1 MKKQRAAVLSLLLA
15 CTALDVAHA
24 QDTSLVGLWF
34 AKRWFGPEVRG
45 ELIVQRTGD
54 RWRASIGARTA
65 EFRVAR
71 DSVSFDLPAAAAFKG
86 RMARNSSAIVGQWIE
101 PQRRLAM
108 PLTLTSCGTDCYTAR
123 VQPLDDEF
131 TFYMEV
137 KRRPDGRF
145 GAFLRNPE
153 RNQGRFIRLD
163 HLVRRGDTVDFRNSA
178 GALIQTGL
186 LREDKLSVLLRF
198 ATHDFRKVHPDN
210 FTHYYPRGRRG
221 LRYTYAPPTPRN
233 DGWAVGRAG
242 DAGFSEDALSGM
254 IQRIID
260 AVADTNGMYR
270 PHAILIARHGKLV
283 LEEYFLGE
291 HPDKPHNSRSASK
304 TLLTAVLGA
313 AMHAGMRVSPE
324 TPVYATMGLA
334 SPGLDPRKR
343 AMQLRH
349 LLDMASGLDCDDNVE
364 GSPGAENVVT
374 NQNTDWNQLVLGLNM
389 VRDPGERAVYC
400 SV

>member
-137 KRRPDGRF
+137 KRRPDGKL

-163 HLVRRGDTVDFRNSA
+163 HLVRRGDTV
-178 GALIQTGL
+178 L
-186 LREDKLSVLLRF
+186 LRNARDSTIERALLRFGRLSVMLRF
-198 ATHDFRKVHPDN
+198 ATYDFQKIPADS
-210 FTHYYPRGRRG
+210 FTHFYPRGWRTG
-221 LRYTYAPPTPRN
+221 TYTYAPPRARN
-233 DGWAVGRAG
+233 DGWAVARARGRHVGGKAGDDGANARQQLRGQRERLSSAWHSRRATWQARARGIFPRRARRQAARYAFCVQDARQRRARSG
-242 DAGFSEDALSGM
+242 DAGRDEGGS
-254 IQRIID
+254 R
-260 AVADTNGMYR
+260 
-270 PHAILIARHGKLV
+270 HAGLRDDGARFPNTRSAQARHDAASSADD
-283 LEEYFLGE
+283 ELG
-291 HPDKPHNSRSASK
+291 PR
-304 TLLTAVLGA
+304 L
-313 AMHAGMRVSPE
+313 RRW
-324 TPVYATMGLA
+324 LA
-334 SPGLDPRKR
+334 
-343 AMQLRH
+343 
-349 LLDMASGLDCDDNVE
+349 
-364 GSPGAENVVT
+364 
-374 NQNTDWNQLVLGLNM
+374 
-389 VRDPGERAVYC
+389 
-400 SV
+400 